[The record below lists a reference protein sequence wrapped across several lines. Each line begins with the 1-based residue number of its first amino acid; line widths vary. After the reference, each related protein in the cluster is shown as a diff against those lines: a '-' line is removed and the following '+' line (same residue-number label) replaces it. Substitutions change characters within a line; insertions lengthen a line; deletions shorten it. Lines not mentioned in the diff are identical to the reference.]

1 MASPISR
8 EAAEA
13 FAAAWLAAWNPHDLD
28 AILAHY
34 AEDVVFVTPM
44 AVKLLGDP
52 SGTVRG
58 RGALRDYFAKGL
70 AAYPDLHFES
80 PQVLLGV
87 NTLTICYVSVNRLPA
102 AEVFELNERALVT
115 RAWAHYGVAD

>member
-1 MASPISR
+1 MAPSLSR
-8 EAAEA
+8 EAAET
-13 FAAAWLAAWNPHDLD
+13 FAAQWLAAWNARDLD

-58 RGALRDYFAKGL
+58 RDALRDYFAKGL
-70 AAYPDLHFES
+70 AVYPDLHFES

-87 NTLTICYVSVNRLPA
+87 STLTIRYVSVNNLPA
-102 AEVFELNERALVT
+102 AEVFELDEQGLVT